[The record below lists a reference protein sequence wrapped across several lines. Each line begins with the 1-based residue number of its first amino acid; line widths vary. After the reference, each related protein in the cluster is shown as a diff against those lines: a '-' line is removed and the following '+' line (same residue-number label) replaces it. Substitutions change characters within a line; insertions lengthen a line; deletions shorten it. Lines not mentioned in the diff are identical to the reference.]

1 MGPCCWEDRLVSIG
15 GPGVAP
21 FLEKL
26 NLELRFM
33 RKSPLWDLY
42 VLCML
47 CFVMVIVCFVSVLL
61 CYFCYVSVQL
71 FLCFVMFPFCY
82 YHVWYVYREC
92 WLVAYSYSFLR
103 SPLSSEKSQ
112 IAIPLKRNK
121 HKHNNPIYESKKE
134 KENRKS
140 KQRKIQQTRE
150 VDLNEHKANITKHNI
165 TKHKHNKHKHTKE

>member
-61 CYFCYVSVQL
+61 WFLFSYFYAL
-71 FLCFVMFPFCY
+71 LCFRFVIIMFDMF
-82 YHVWYVYREC
+82 
-92 WLVAYSYSFLR
+92 
-103 SPLSSEKSQ
+103 
-112 IAIPLKRNK
+112 I
-121 HKHNNPIYESKKE
+121 
-134 KENRKS
+134 EN
-140 KQRKIQQTRE
+140 
-150 VDLNEHKANITKHNI
+150 VGL
-165 TKHKHNKHKHTKE
+165 